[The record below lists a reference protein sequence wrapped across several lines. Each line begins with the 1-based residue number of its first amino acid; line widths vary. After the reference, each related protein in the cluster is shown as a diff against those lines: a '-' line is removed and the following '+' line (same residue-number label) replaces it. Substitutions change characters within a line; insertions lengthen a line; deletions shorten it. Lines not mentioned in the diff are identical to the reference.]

1 MKTKSL
7 LLSLAFIAFSLM
19 SLHASAKHIKGSGK
33 VVKETRVATN
43 FNSIDIGGAFEIEL
57 IKSSEEKVILETD
70 DNIMPHIR
78 VRVSGGEL
86 EIDNTEDINN
96 PTELKVTIYYKEL
109 NELDISGAASLFSA
123 DVLESSHLELDCSGA
138 SEITLKLKV
147 SVMEVD
153 CSGAS
158 KLELE
163 GKADK
168 VEMDLS
174 GASVIRAYGLEINKL
189 DLEASGA
196 AVVKVLVLDNITID
210 ASGASSVRYKGSP
223 SIDLLDSSGASSIRK
238 G

>member
-19 SLHASAKHIKGSGK
+19 SFNVSAKHIKGSGK
-33 VVKETRVATN
+33 VIKETRTAAN

-57 IKSSEEKVILETD
+57 IKSNEEKVILETD

-96 PTELKVTIYYKEL
+96 PTELKVTIYYKEF

-138 SEITLKLKV
+138 SEITLKLMV
-147 SVMEVD
+147 GTMEVD

-189 DLEASGA
+189 ESRSQWCCCGES
-196 AVVKVLVLDNITID
+196 T
-210 ASGASSVRYKGSP
+210 GTG
-223 SIDLLDSSGASSIRK
+223 
-238 G
+238 

>member
-1 MKTKSL
+1 MKTKSI
-7 LLSLAFIAFSLM
+7 LLSLAFIAFSMM
-19 SLHASAKHIKGSGK
+19 SFNASAKQIKGSGK
-33 VVKETRVATN
+33 VIKETRKAIN
-43 FNSIDIGGAFEIEL
+43 FHAIDIGGAFEIEL
-57 IKSSEEKVILETD
+57 IKSNEEKVILETD

-78 VRVSGGEL
+78 VSVSGGEL
-86 EIDNTEDINN
+86 EVDNTEDINN
-96 PTELKVTIYYKEL
+96 PTELKVTIYYKSLDEV
-109 NELDISGAASLFSA
+109 DISGAASLYSA

-147 SVMEVD
+147 DIMEVD

-163 GKADK
+163 GKANT

-174 GASVIRAYGLEINKL
+174 GASVIRAYGLEINNL
-189 DLEASGA
+189 ELEASGA
-196 AVVKVLVLDNITID
+196 AVVKVLVLDKLSID

-223 SIDLLDSSGASSIRK
+223 SIDLHDASGAASVRK